1 MWLAPFIQHS
11 KKKKEGEVRSP
22 AVAVSLLAVMVA
34 LALVAFTYLGFFS
47 RYLADDYCFARQV
60 IDNGFWGAQIHS
72 YLTWSDR
79 FSSTFFNTLINYS
92 GLAGIQLL
100 PGLLIVMLTAATI
113 LLLRKVR
120 QFSEIPLSESEI
132 FASSALFTY
141 LSLYSAPD
149 LFQALF
155 WRAGSITYLLP
166 LSLMI
171 FGLVLALARLDHK
184 PTVWL
189 PALILLV
196 FFIAGGFSETN
207 LALQTGL
214 IALILAGGFFRS
226 RKFDFKQPITI
237 HLLAALAG
245 SLIALAVMLV
255 SPGNSVRMEAMPAR
269 PDLIRWVG
277 LSIRFALGYFYQ
289 TVRSYPAPIV
299 ATGLMCF
306 ILALLKPWKL
316 KDIRQIAWLFWVLPV
331 GLLLAVIAICSPS
344 AYVQS
349 AFPEGRALISARWCT
364 IAAVGVWF
372 YLAGVWL
379 VNRLQVNK
387 GFDQIKLAKNA
398 SFVLVMISFYVIY
411 GALQA
416 LAYVPARQSWADAWD
431 KRAVQIANLVA
442 DGQRDIVVAPLDSVE
457 RLKELDDDPQHWV
470 NKCAAVFYGVD
481 RISAK

>member
-22 AVAVSLLAVMVA
+22 QVAVSLLAVMVA
-34 LALVAFTYLGFFS
+34 LALVALTYLGFFS

-60 IDNGFWGAQIHS
+60 IDNGFWGAQVHS

-79 FSSTFFNTLINYS
+79 FSSTFFNTLLNFT

-100 PGLLIVMLTAATI
+100 PGLLILLLTAAAI
-113 LLLRKVR
+113 VLLRKIR
-120 QFSEIPLSESEI
+120 QFTEIPLSDSEI
-132 FASSALFTY
+132 FASSALLTY

-166 LSLMI
+166 LALMI
-171 FGLVLALARLDHK
+171 FGVALALVRIDRK
-184 PTVWL
+184 PTIWL
-189 PALILLV
+189 PALIAVV

-214 IALILAGGFFRS
+214 IALIAAGLFFRT
-226 RKFDFKQPITI
+226 RKFDIKQTVTI
-237 HLLAALAG
+237 HLIAALAG
-245 SLIALAVMLV
+245 SLIALVVMLL
-255 SPGNSVRMEAMPAR
+255 SPGNSVRMAAMPAR
-269 PDLIRWVG
+269 PDVIRWVW
-277 LSIRFALGYFYQ
+277 LSIRFALGYIYQ
-289 TVRSYPAPIV
+289 TVTSYPAPIV
-299 ATGLMCF
+299 ATGLMSF

-316 KDIRQIAWLFWVLPV
+316 KDASQIAWLFWALPI
-331 GLLLAVIAICSPS
+331 GLLLVVIAICAPS

-349 AFPEGRALISARWCT
+349 AFPEARALIGARWCT
-364 IAAVGVWF
+364 VAALGAWF
-372 YLAGVWL
+372 YLAGVWS
-379 VNRLQVNK
+379 VNRLQERK

-398 SFVLVMISFYVIY
+398 SFVLVMISFYVMY
-411 GALQA
+411 GAMQV
-416 LAYVPARQSWADAWD
+416 LAYVPIRQTWADAWD
-431 KRAVQIANLVA
+431 VRAVQIAKLVA
-442 DGQRDIVVAPLDSVE
+442 DGQSDIVVTPLDSVE

-470 NKCAAVFYGVD
+470 NKCAAVFYGVE